1 MNGPAFAEGL
11 LAEAD
16 AAIGAGRTLPARWYT
31 APAVFDLELR
41 EIFGRTWTP
50 FGIQHGLDEDGDYA
64 TDLVSGVP
72 VLMTRSR
79 GRVRAFLNACR
90 HRGHPVAEGRGR
102 ADSFRCRY
110 HGWTY
115 DPNGALVDAP
125 RGDRE
130 PEFDRSGL
138 CLPEVGAAEWG
149 PLKLVNP
156 DPSAPAFDAAFASL
170 IEIAGRSGLQLDSL
184 RCRATESRVI
194 QCNWKL
200 LYENFAECYHCAT
213 VHPAFAAVHGVEPH
227 EYEVEI
233 HDRFI
238 HSRSPRREPDAVDA
252 WEGFA
257 AWPGWSLARGDDPSV
272 VFATT
277 LAPEAVGRTRVITHV
292 FAGDDVREATIER
305 ELAGWWFATY
315 EEDGA
320 VCSAVQRSLVAGA
333 FEQGPILLDSE
344 SAIRDLQVKLRD
356 SLAGAGGSDD

>member
-125 RGDRE
+125 RAERE

-156 DPSAPAFDAAFASL
+156 DPSAPAFDAARPSHDRQTLAADLRGSDVYDSVFTPPLA
-170 IEIAGRSGLQLDSL
+170 AGQLVL
-184 RCRATESRVI
+184 RQDGDR
-194 QCNWKL
+194 L
-200 LYENFAECYHCAT
+200 LN
-213 VHPAFAAVHGVEPH
+213 AVHKLKNCRFQRALVADDTDNGALGSLAQVRLEPQL
-227 EYEVEI
+227 V
-233 HDRFI
+233 
-238 HSRSPRREPDAVDA
+238 DAV
-252 WEGFA
+252 
-257 AWPGWSLARGDDPSV
+257 GDVLNFSKCCASFHDYDHSS
-272 VFATT
+272 TSW
-277 LAPEAVGRTRVITHV
+277 LC
-292 FAGDDVREATIER
+292 
-305 ELAGWWFATY
+305 L
-315 EEDGA
+315 
-320 VCSAVQRSLVAGA
+320 
-333 FEQGPILLDSE
+333 
-344 SAIRDLQVKLRD
+344 
-356 SLAGAGGSDD
+356 